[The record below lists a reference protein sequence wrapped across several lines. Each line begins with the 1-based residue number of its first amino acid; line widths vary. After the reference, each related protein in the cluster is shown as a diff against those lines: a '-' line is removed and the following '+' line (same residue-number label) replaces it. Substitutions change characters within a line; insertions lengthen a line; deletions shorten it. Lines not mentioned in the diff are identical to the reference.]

1 MELISYQYD
10 VYLIFT
16 AILTSLVG
24 TYTSISIIQNIRYC
38 HTLKAMLLL
47 TLISS
52 ISLSALSVWTT
63 HFLMIYAMQ
72 FEGTE
77 VYIRIDY
84 TIISLLVSII
94 CKVLGYYLSFL
105 TFLKRVKIEFEV
117 IIEDVSQLKVEV
129 KGKDN
134 GNAKD
139 RIIDYADAFNKTK
152 LLRKDYIYIALG
164 ALFIGPSIMLLHIVG
179 MLALQIK
186 GEVDFGS
193 SIQIAI
199 TVGGIFASV
208 VVNFAFFLNN
218 TIILRIALT
227 CIISGAVLALHCL
240 SIHHTVFQRDPTVE
254 YKELNEIPGLIS
266 VALGSKIILGLN
278 SFLAYIFN
286 EISYT
291 MMRNSW
297 RIINDLG
304 LYMKLDNTNYKYINR
319 YIKQYKKENKLLSFN
334 RLNGS
339 PFMPMNGQNNFE
351 MKNYKGQ
358 RISMVSEQ
366 TCNITP
372 LSLNTHKSKVMLRF
386 DN

>member
-1 MELISYQYD
+1 METITYKYD
-10 VYLIFT
+10 IYLIFA

-38 HTLKAMLLL
+38 HTLKAMLIL

-84 TIISLLVSII
+84 TITSLLVSII
-94 CKVLGYYLSFL
+94 CKVIGYYLSFL
-105 TFLKRVKIEFEV
+105 TFLKRVKGEFEV
-117 IIEDVSQLKVEV
+117 IIQDVSQLNKVEI
-129 KGKDN
+129 KSKDSS
-134 GNAKD
+134 NAKG
-139 RIIDYADAFNKTK
+139 RIMDYADAFNKTK

-199 TVGGIFASV
+199 TVVGIFASV

-227 CIISGAVLALHCL
+227 CIVSGAVLAIHCL

-266 VALGSKIILGLN
+266 VALGSKIVLGVN
-278 SFLAYIFN
+278 SFLAYTFN
-286 EISYT
+286 EISYAT
-291 MMRNSW
+291 MRNSW

-304 LYMKLDNTNYKYINR
+304 VYMKLNHLNYRYINR
-319 YIKQYKKENKLLSFN
+319 FIKQYAMDNDIQ
-334 RLNGS
+334 S
-339 PFMPMNGQNNFE
+339 P
-351 MKNYKGQ
+351 
-358 RISMVSEQ
+358 
-366 TCNITP
+366 T
-372 LSLNTHKSKVMLRF
+372 SLNRNKMKSVIILNKIEELKDYKKRNESLFTKHSREIMSLGASSRSNVIL
-386 DN
+386 NIK